1 MLSTASA
8 SSLTCAATV
17 FFKVKVML
25 PLRTMGSI
33 KGWLGSC
40 RRSGD
45 NRRQPQQ
52 WFHRVCFG
60 GSSGARSPSVLHTS
74 PGRLPD
80 GAGQSQHLSKEGLA
94 RLVKCFAA
102 QAHTL
107 LQPDVFPGPALHADM
122 RYQSAAGFMPPV
134 SPRCGCQV
142 KQQSHKLG
150 ACSVR

>member
-1 MLSTASA
+1 MLSIAST

-17 FFKVKVML
+17 FFKVKVVL

-60 GSSGARSPSVLHTS
+60 GSSGARSPSALLPTASSCPAHQPWKA
-74 PGRLPD
+74 PGR
-80 GAGQSQHLSKEGLA
+80 GWAVTASEQ
-94 RLVKCFAA
+94 RRV
-102 QAHTL
+102 
-107 LQPDVFPGPALHADM
+107 GPAGEMLCCTSTHPVTARCVSRPSSPCRHEVPECCWLHATCVTKLW
-122 RYQSAAGFMPPV
+122 MP
-134 SPRCGCQV
+134 G
-142 KQQSHKLG
+142 
-150 ACSVR
+150 